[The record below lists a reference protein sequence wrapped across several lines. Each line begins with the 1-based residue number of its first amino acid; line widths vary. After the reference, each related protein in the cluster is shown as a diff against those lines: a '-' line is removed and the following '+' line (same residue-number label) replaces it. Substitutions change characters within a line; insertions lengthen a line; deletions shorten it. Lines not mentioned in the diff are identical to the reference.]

1 MTRATGA
8 RKPRRHLRVENVEPV
23 GAPKRGLA
31 TWGEWS
37 ALGGLPTFANLV
49 TNSETT
55 PIAAVRRTS
64 GIDGAAERSFADA
77 PLGGP
82 IDNLWWPVP
91 ITV

>member
-1 MTRATGA
+1 VTA
-8 RKPRRHLRVENVEPV
+8 K
-23 GAPKRGLA
+23 
-31 TWGEWS
+31 
-37 ALGGLPTFANLV
+37 GGLPTFANLV

-64 GIDGAAERSFADA
+64 GIDGPAERSFADA

-82 IDNLWWPVP
+82 IDNLWWGVP

>member
-1 MTRATGA
+1 MAAGTAL
-8 RKPRRHLRVENVEPV
+8 H
-23 GAPKRGLA
+23 APHTCRSRYLP
-31 TWGEWS
+31 ES
-37 ALGGLPTFANLV
+37 AQLGGLPTFANLV